1 MGASTN
7 LSSVW
12 VADQSLFFLWHNVK
26 GCANTV
32 SRTEAFVPSLCM
44 AWAEMGFGC
53 RLWCAVNR
61 RAPWIIF
68 SVMNLHGI
76 QCALAQSTVTS
87 SAHCLQRL
95 GGALGQASETHTGL
109 ELFGLLLLSRT
120 LSSSLWFCA
129 FVLFYDSDDEGDA
142 AKEDV
147 ELVSKQ
153 LKTGLVL
160 KNWSVLSD

>member
-1 MGASTN
+1 MIKMLLKNNSRSWSNLKSDFTEEGNVEKLPKRSEYQN
-7 LSSVW
+7 LSESSRDIVGIGSFFQW
-12 VADQSLFFLWHNVK
+12 WIFMASNAHLRSLLWPAAPTVCK
-26 GCANTV
+26 G
-32 SRTEAFVPSLCM
+32 
-44 AWAEMGFGC
+44 
-53 RLWCAVNR
+53 
-61 RAPWIIF
+61 
-68 SVMNLHGI
+68 
-76 QCALAQSTVTS
+76 
-87 SAHCLQRL
+87 L